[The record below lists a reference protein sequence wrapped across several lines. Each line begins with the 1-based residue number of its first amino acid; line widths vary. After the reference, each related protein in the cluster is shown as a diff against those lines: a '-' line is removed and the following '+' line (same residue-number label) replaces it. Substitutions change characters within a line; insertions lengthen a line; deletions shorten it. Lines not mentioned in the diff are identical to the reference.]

1 MQNAQT
7 MGALVTGRRMAALA
21 AGLAVA
27 LAVWILPA
35 RAEAAPAQ
43 LSSGTTTLA
52 INKAVAKALNG
63 AGVAV
68 KPLKPAKAGKSGIG
82 FPVTGGSFDVE
93 TVRGTIR
100 HSGGLRLAANGA
112 KLDLEKFTIKVGKKA
127 TLSAKVGGS
136 RVTIL
141 NLDLSKAKLGREG
154 LAYRIAK
161 VKAALTG
168 AAAKAINATLG
179 AKVAAGGLVLGRAT
193 VVALPTEV
201 NVLADGDTS
210 LTLDPGAAALL
221 GGAGISA
228 APVGPATVGSGGSLV
243 FPITGGKL
251 ATADLAGV
259 IPHSGGIRLSD
270 GGTTVDLLSFE
281 INLDADPDL
290 TALVGPDRVSILSL
304 DLSGATIAVGKSN
317 GRITVS
323 GVKARLTAA
332 AAGAL
337 NAAFGVSAFAEGQ
350 LLGTTVTHAATG

>member
-7 MGALVTGRRMAALA
+7 RALPAPGYRLAVLAL
-21 AGLAVA
+21 GLSVA

-43 LSSGTTTLA
+43 LTSGTTTLA
-52 INKAVAKALNG
+52 LDKGVAKALTG

-68 KPLKPAKAGKSGIG
+68 KPLKPAKAGKAGIG

-93 TVRGTIR
+93 TVGGTIR
-100 HSGGLRLAANGA
+100 HSGGLRLAGGGA
-112 KLDLEKFTIKVGKKA
+112 KLDLKKFIIKVGKKA

-136 RVTIL
+136 RVRIL
-141 NLDLSKAKLGREG
+141 NLDLSKAKLGRED

-168 AAAKAINATLG
+168 AAAKAINATFG
-179 AKVAAGGLVLGRAT
+179 AKVAAGGLVLGQAT
-193 VVALPTEV
+193 VVALPAEV
-201 NVLADGDTS
+201 AVLADGDTS

-228 APVGPATVGSGGSLV
+228 APVGPATVGSGGSLL

-251 ATADLAGV
+251 ATDDLTGV

-290 TALVGPDRVSILSL
+290 TALIGATRASILSL

-317 GRITVS
+317 GRIAVS
-323 GVKARLTAA
+323 GVQARLTGA

-337 NAAFGVSAFAEGQ
+337 NAAFGVSAFAQGQ